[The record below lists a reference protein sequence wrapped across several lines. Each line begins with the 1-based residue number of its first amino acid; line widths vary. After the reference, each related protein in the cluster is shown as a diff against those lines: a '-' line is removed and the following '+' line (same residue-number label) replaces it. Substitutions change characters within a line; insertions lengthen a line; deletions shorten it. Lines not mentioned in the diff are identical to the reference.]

1 MGAMVERL
9 RREIPGWHPGA
20 CHENKAGVMSIVD
33 NMERTIAHLA
43 ALRAAGDGE
52 ADALSSTLA
61 WAVEQGYIPAEVLR
75 DPTSRVLIADGLA
88 ASLVAWERDSAAWRA
103 EQEQELGRRSEL

>member
-1 MGAMVERL
+1 MKPLVS
-9 RREIPGWHPGA
+9 PG
-20 CHENKAGVMSIVD
+20 KAGAMSIVD

-61 WAVEQGYIPAEVLR
+61 WAVEQGYLPAEVLR

-88 ASLVAWERDSAAWRA
+88 SWLAAWERDAAAWRA
-103 EQEQELGRRSEL
+103 EQEEELGRRAEL